1 MRIYRDP
8 IYLNKE
14 ALTPIANSFGIEVDT
29 SIEVDTRDSTN
40 KKGGFDAK
48 ATIPGTSVGAGFNIG
63 GGTESEISQ
72 KRTVTAH
79 PGAALNNLIEKLQE
93 EESLIDLSDKQAI
106 TKDEQAITKSALI
119 EIESDWELSPVT
131 DQGRMLNLVLKQL
144 LQNPNN
150 IPKKVPVE
158 LIRDALEPRPTDE
171 NQKLIFIK
179 TSEPTNDMTVIALL
193 DSEWLVGN
201 NTEDDLEEDRTFFGL
216 VETFKPEGE
225 FYSLEKHFTRGLNRA
240 LRRKVDLKRLYES
253 VELSEED
260 LKFHGP
266 LVVIKVIAVY
276 P

>member
-8 IYLNKE
+8 IYLDKD

-29 SIEVDTRDSTN
+29 SIEVDTRDLTN
-40 KKGGFDAK
+40 KKGGFDAG
-48 ATIPGTSVGAGFNIG
+48 ATIPGTSIGIKGNLG

-93 EESLIDLSDKQAI
+93 DASLIDLS
-106 TKDEQAITKSALI
+106 DEQAITKSALI

-144 LQNPNN
+144 LQDPNN
-150 IPKKVPVE
+150 IPKEVPVK
-158 LIRDALEPRPTDE
+158 LIQDALKPRPTD
-171 NQKLIFIK
+171 QKLIFIRANE
-179 TSEPTNDMTVIALL
+179 SADDMTVIALL
-193 DSEWLVGN
+193 DSKWLVGN

-216 VETFKPEGE
+216 VETFKPEGG

-240 LRRKVDLKRLYES
+240 LRRKVDLKQLYKS

>member
-8 IYLNKE
+8 VYLNKE

-48 ATIPGTSVGAGFNIG
+48 ATIGGTSVGAGFNIG

-93 EESLIDLSDKQAI
+93 DASLIDLS
-106 TKDEQAITKSALI
+106 DEQAITKSALI

-150 IPKKVPVE
+150 IPKKVPVK
-158 LIRDALEPRPTDE
+158 LIQDALKPRPTDE
-171 NQKLIFIK
+171 NQKLIFIR
-179 TSEPTNDMTVIALL
+179 TNESADDVTVIALL

-216 VETFKPEGE
+216 VETFKPEGN
-225 FYSLEKHFTRGLNRA
+225 YSLEKHFTRGLNRT
-240 LRRKVDLKRLYES
+240 LRRKVDLKQLYKS

-260 LKFHGP
+260 LEFHGP

>member
-29 SIEVDTRDSTN
+29 SIEVDTRDLTN
-40 KKGGFDAK
+40 KKGGFDAG
-48 ATIPGTSVGAGFNIG
+48 ATIPGTSIGIKGNLG

-93 EESLIDLSDKQAI
+93 DASLIDLS
-106 TKDEQAITKSALI
+106 DEQAITKSALI

-131 DQGRMLNLVLKQL
+131 DQGRILNLFIK
-144 LQNPNN
+144 
-150 IPKKVPVE
+150 
-158 LIRDALEPRPTDE
+158 LIQDALKPRPPDE
-171 NQKLIFIK
+171 NQKLIFIR
-179 TSEPTNDMTVIALL
+179 TNESANDMTVIALL

-216 VETFKPEGE
+216 VETFKPKGKI
-225 FYSLEKHFTRGLNRA
+225 YSLEKHFTRGLNRT
-240 LRRKVDLKRLYES
+240 LRRKIDLKQLYES

>member
-8 IYLNKE
+8 IYLDKD

-29 SIEVDTRDSTN
+29 SIEVDTRDLTN
-40 KKGGFDAK
+40 KKGGFDAG
-48 ATIPGTSVGAGFNIG
+48 ATIPGTSIGIKGNLG

-93 EESLIDLSDKQAI
+93 EESLIDLS
-106 TKDEQAITKSALI
+106 DEQAITKSALI

-150 IPKKVPVE
+150 IPKEVPVE
-158 LIRDALEPRPTDE
+158 LIRDVLEPRPTDE
-171 NQKLIFIK
+171 NQKLIFIR
-179 TSEPTNDMTVIALL
+179 TNESADDMTVIALL

-216 VETFKPEGE
+216 VEAFKPEGKV
-225 FYSLEKHFTRGLNRA
+225 YSLEKHFTRGLNRA
-240 LRRKVDLKRLYES
+240 LRRKVDSKQLYNS

>member
-14 ALTPIANSFGIEVDT
+14 ALTPIANNFGIEVDT
-29 SIEVDTRDSTN
+29 SIEVDTRDLTN
-40 KKGGFDAK
+40 KKGGFDAG
-48 ATIPGTSVGAGFNIG
+48 ATIPGTSIGIKGNLG

-93 EESLIDLSDKQAI
+93 EESLIDLS
-106 TKDEQAITKSALI
+106 DEQAITKSALI

-150 IPKKVPVE
+150 IPKEVPVE
-158 LIRDALEPRPTDE
+158 LIRDVLEPRPTDE
-171 NQKLIFIK
+171 NQKLIFIR
-179 TSEPTNDMTVIALL
+179 TNESADDMTVIALL
-193 DSEWLVGN
+193 DSKWLVGN

-216 VETFKPEGE
+216 VETFKPEGG
-225 FYSLEKHFTRGLNRA
+225 FYSLEKHFTRGLNRKA
-240 LRRKVDLKRLYES
+240 WRKMKKPDREKLYNS
-253 VELSEED
+253 LELSEED

>member
-8 IYLNKE
+8 IYLDKD

-29 SIEVDTRDSTN
+29 SIEVDTRDLTN
-40 KKGGFDAK
+40 KKGGFDAG
-48 ATIPGTSVGAGFNIG
+48 ATIPGTSIGLKGNLG

-93 EESLIDLSDKQAI
+93 DKSLIYLS
-106 TKDEQAITKSALI
+106 DEQAITKSALI
-119 EIESDWELSPVT
+119 EIESDWKLSPVT
-131 DQGRMLNLVLKQL
+131 DQGRILNLFIEQI
-144 LQNPNN
+144 LQDPNN
-150 IPKKVPVE
+150 IPKEIPAK
-158 LIRDALEPRPTDE
+158 LIQDALKPRPADE
-171 NQKLIFIK
+171 NQKLIFIR
-179 TSEPTNDMTVIALL
+179 TNESDDDMTVIALL

-201 NTEDDLEEDRTFFGL
+201 NTEDDLEEDRTFFGI
-216 VETFKPEGE
+216 VEAFKPKGKV
-225 FYSLEKHFTRGLNRA
+225 YSLEKHFTRGLNRA
-240 LRRKVDLKRLYES
+240 LRRKLDLKQLCNS
-253 VELSEED
+253 AELSEED